1 MFLYLGTV
9 ELLICGSCAVTAAA
23 MYQRNSYQMLGADCW
38 NQVESIRLVQ
48 LEKTIWKTI
57 TLVNGEDSTGN
68 WNMVFIIFH
77 IFFASANPRMEH
89 PENAPEKRY
98 VKAGITVMQRETF
111 AVLDLTCFDEPVFIP
126 IKKQVK
132 GLCAQGPC
140 YPRNQAFESWYS
152 SESTMQLLRTL
163 SLHNFYV
170 EILLY
175 VWRDNRFWLHP
186 AIPSPHF

>member
-1 MFLYLGTV
+1 MFPTKNTQHQLPSCIQLPSISQHEVLYLGTV

-23 MYQRNSYQMLGADCW
+23 MYQRNSYQMLGADW
-38 NQVESIRLVQ
+38 WSPMDVVLGIKLNPSGQSNQ
-48 LEKTIWKTI
+48 KTIWKTI

-98 VKAGITVMQRETF
+98 VKAGINVMQRETF

-126 IKKQVK
+126 TKKASK
-132 GLCAQGPC
+132 GVV
-140 YPRNQAFESWYS
+140 R
-152 SESTMQLLRTL
+152 TMA
-163 SLHNFYV
+163 V
-170 EILLY
+170 
-175 VWRDNRFWLHP
+175 LHP
-186 AIPSPHF
+186 EPSFWILI